1 MRAIGITGHSGVGK
15 TTLLIKL
22 IPLFKAQGLR
32 VATIKHAHHSFD
44 LDLPGKDSYE
54 QRKAGAGEVII
65 SSSRR
70 VAQIRELREGE
81 GEPDIST
88 LLERLS
94 ANDLVLVEGYKASAL
109 PKLEVW
115 RTAVEAPPL
124 ARDNPYIFAL
134 ASDSEPPA
142 VSCPVLPLDDTEAL
156 AQALLAHAEFL
167 R

>member
-1 MRAIGITGHSGVGK
+1 M
-15 TTLLIKL
+15 
-22 IPLFKAQGLR
+22 
-32 VATIKHAHHSFD
+32 ATIKHAHHSFD

-109 PKLEVW
+109 AK
-115 RTAVEAPPL
+115 AG
-124 ARDNPYIFAL
+124 
-134 ASDSEPPA
+134 S
-142 VSCPVLPLDDTEAL
+142 
-156 AQALLAHAEFL
+156 LAHGGGSSAVGAG
-167 R
+167 